1 MWQRKESK
9 RARVTG
15 KGAGHSFIALPHHM
29 LESEA
34 WGSLSPHAVKVI
46 IEAARHFKGDNNG
59 DFSLPWSRM
68 RRRGWK
74 SKSTLSAA
82 IHEAVQ
88 AGFLE
93 RSRFGTRNHICALY
107 AITWKP
113 IDECGGKLQIPATK
127 VASNA
132 WRKLEKRSL
141 CVPSQVAMCTT
152 SAENDAKAA

>member
-1 MWQRKESK
+1 MSQSNEWKRSK
-9 RARVTG
+9 ATG
-15 KGAGHSFIALPHHM
+15 KGAGHSFIALPHYM

-34 WGSLSPHAVKVI
+34 WGALSPQAVKVI
-46 IEAARHFKGDNNG
+46 IEAARHVKGDNNG

-82 IHEAVQ
+82 IHEAIE

-93 RSRFGTRNHICALY
+93 RSRYGTRNHVCALY

-113 IDECGGKLQIPATK
+113 IDECGGKLQIAATK

-132 WRKLEKRSL
+132 WKKSENRSL
-141 CVPSQVAMCTT
+141 CVPSEFAMCTT
-152 SAENDAKAA
+152 STENTAQAA

>member
-1 MWQRKESK
+1 MRVINEHK
-9 RARVTG
+9 RVKQTG
-15 KGAGHSFIALPHHM
+15 KGAGRSFVALPHYM
-29 LESEA
+29 LDSEA
-34 WGSLSPHAVKVI
+34 WGALSPHAVKVI
-46 IEAARHFKGDNNG
+46 VEAARQFKGDNNG

-82 IHEAVQ
+82 IHEAIE

-93 RSRFGTRNHICALY
+93 RSRFGNRNHVCALY

-113 IDECGGKLQIPATK
+113 IDECGGKLQIPPTK
-127 VASNA
+127 VASSA
-132 WRKLEKRSL
+132 WRKSEKSSL

-152 SAENDAKAA
+152 SPENEAKAA